1 MEQQSPPQLT
11 RGPVAQAL
19 QQPVPEWLMQEP
31 AQRLQNPD
39 DASPGFVN
47 YQTHRPASANDNHD
61 PFSAPPPL
69 PKRPNVP
76 VPNSFIPRKPVNQPG
91 KRILIAV
98 FGVTGTG
105 KTTFI
110 KALAGE
116 AASQLRTGHTLESC
130 TQEIETVDFKLDGH
144 DVTLVDTPGFD
155 DSERSDTEILEL
167 IANWLGSSYKDNT
180 LLSGIVYLHRIS
192 DLCGTENLSKV
203 CLLTTM
209 WDKVTPEFGEA
220 KERELKSPDGF
231 WGLMIAVRSMLVNEP
246 TTLKLQEEIVCG
258 KLLGQTDAGISI
270 KEDIVRLEKMYEEQ
284 LTQLR
289 EEMGSKMA
297 KGNQQFQTQIQAEY
311 AQIISKMQKQAEDRH
326 ILAQTQINN
335 LERRWQE
342 AASQSA
348 KQEREL
354 QASAARDRELLKIA
368 EMEKQQAEKAV
379 AKKEMEMERLEWA
392 SSARERELHRMA
404 AAQERREISE
414 AGQRDRLETDQERGG
429 YEEYPRRRRAE
440 GVGYGPNTVM
450 ARSNSA
456 PVYPPGYDPELKKRR
471 DKYDGQPYMTFQC
484 YRART
489 FNPGCGRPF
498 DVVNPTRDK
507 IQCCYCSKKWKILG
521 PGRLG

>member
-1 MEQQSPPQLT
+1 M
-11 RGPVAQAL
+11 
-19 QQPVPEWLMQEP
+19 
-31 AQRLQNPD
+31 
-39 DASPGFVN
+39 F
-47 YQTHRPASANDNHD
+47 
-61 PFSAPPPL
+61 
-69 PKRPNVP
+69 
-76 VPNSFIPRKPVNQPG
+76 RK
-91 KRILIAV
+91 
-98 FGVTGTG
+98 
-105 KTTFI
+105 
-110 KALAGE
+110 
-116 AASQLRTGHTLESC
+116 
-130 TQEIETVDFKLDGH
+130 
-144 DVTLVDTPGFD
+144 
-155 DSERSDTEILEL
+155 
-167 IANWLGSSYKDNT
+167 
-180 LLSGIVYLHRIS
+180 
-192 DLCGTENLSKV
+192 LCGTENLSKV

-231 WGLMIAVRSMLVNEP
+231 WGPMIAGRSVIKRHDGSADSARDVIRSMLVNEP
-246 TTLKLQEEIVCG
+246 TTLKLQEEIVSG

-297 KGNQQFQTQIQAEY
+297 KGTHLQTLPTYVTEPSSGNQQFQAQIQAEY

-326 ILAQTQINN
+326 MLAQTQINN

-354 QASAARDRELLKIA
+354 QASAARDRELLIIA
-368 EMEKQQAEKAV
+368 EMKKQQAEEAV
-379 AKKEMEMERLEWA
+379 AKTAMEMERLEWA

-414 AGQRDRLETDQERGG
+414 ARQRGRLETDQERGG
-429 YEEYPRRRRAE
+429 YEDYPRRRRAE
-440 GVGYGPNTVM
+440 GGGYGPNTVM

-456 PVYPPGYDPELKKRR
+456 PVYPPGYDPNLKTKR
-471 DKYDGQPYMTFQC
+471 DKYDGHSYMTFQC

-498 DVVNPTRDK
+498 DVVNPTRDR